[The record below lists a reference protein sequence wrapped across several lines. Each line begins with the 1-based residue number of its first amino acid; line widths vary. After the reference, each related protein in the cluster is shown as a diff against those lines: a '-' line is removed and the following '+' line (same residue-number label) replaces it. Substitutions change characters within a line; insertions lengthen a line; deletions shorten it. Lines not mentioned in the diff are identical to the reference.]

1 MAHSSERTGYSLSAD
16 LFKDDVPTQLDQ
28 KIADLI
34 DQFSDDAIFGAIED
48 RLNFAVG
55 VASLREEIRRTCSNQ
70 LEATHLVRTL
80 HGTVAQ
86 KIGEATERA
95 IVEQR
100 VTEATFE
107 SLRALPVPVS
117 ALQPHIYRFY
127 DKAVKAQSVAA
138 TETRPVEKVARMNE
152 AEDITMVAV
161 SLGRDI
167 PEERKGGR
175 VVERSGA
182 EVHAEWVLQ
191 ARKDVKQS
199 NSREKLD
206 GVRGVLVTAYGH
218 DLRQQPL
225 AKDIGKVAAAVA
237 ITGLMTAAPVNAA
250 HASVRVEKQEN
261 LPSPQT
267 HEEINDLSKPIKL
280 TTVTK
285 PAGKEVGKEAVADS
299 PAPAAPAEA
308 VSAPIVVSLP
318 EKTPAANEAKK
329 ETQASPVKEEAPVFE
344 DGPIRIS
351 MPDVAAALP
360 KKKTPATNAVTI
372 SNPDAPKAAEA
383 PAAEDDQ
390 TMITTLFPEGPLRI
404 SRSDIHIE
412 HKPQDDTSD
421 DMQISLPPSA
431 ELPPAP
437 PAAQE
442 PKAPEAAP
450 KPEAPAP
457 APTPET
463 MTDKQQFSL
472 AAQKLIDRGGEWK
485 NRGIIMKIFIDSGE
499 MTPMHAAAFIG
510 NFMVEAPTLDPG
522 THQGWGGPGRG
533 MGQWGNDKNPA
544 YDRFGYDGTRGLVQ
558 FAKERGT
565 SWDNLET
572 QAYFVLHE
580 LKTSEKGAYAKIM
593 ATKTREEATLAVSEF
608 YERPGEPHNDRRVA
622 NANILAQG
630 YNEELKAIRA
640 SMKPPAAPTP
650 EITTISQREHEG
662 KVGDIPYAYQLDPR
676 WANMPLPDGTGPIG
690 PVACNPTS
698 LSMVAMAIGDKS
710 ATPDKVYARYI
721 AEERIGKDGAHQQS
735 ILDLAPAF
743 GLRAN
748 LIPNNNIEVF
758 KKVIKDGGKII
769 LSGNTNGRLLP
780 NPGHFVVIYGISESG
795 NMLVADPGFP
805 ENNGKEFSLQDQV
818 NASNNIRARLGT
830 TNAGLHYN
838 AVALYAK

>member
-16 LFKDDVPTQLDQ
+16 LFKDDVPTHLDH
-28 KIADLI
+28 KIADLV

-70 LEATHLVRTL
+70 LEATHLIRTL
-80 HGTVAQ
+80 HGTVAE
-86 KIGEATERA
+86 KIGEATERV
-95 IVEQR
+95 IDEQR

-107 SLRALPVPVS
+107 SLRALPVPIS
-117 ALQPHIYRFY
+117 ALQPHIHRFY

-138 TETRPVEKVARMNE
+138 TEARPAQKVARMNE
-152 AEDITMVAV
+152 AEDVTMVAV

-167 PEERKGGR
+167 PEERKGNR

-191 ARKDVKQS
+191 ARKDAKQS

-237 ITGLMTAAPVNAA
+237 ITGLMTAGPMNTAQ
-250 HASVRVEKQEN
+250 ASVRVEKLEN
-261 LPSPQT
+261 LPAPQV
-267 HEEINDLSKPIKL
+267 HEEITDLSKPIKL
-280 TTVTK
+280 TTTVTK
-285 PAGKEVGKEAVADS
+285 PADKEAVVDS
-299 PAPAAPAEA
+299 PAPATPTEA
-308 VSAPIVVSLP
+308 VSAPVVVSLP
-318 EKTPAANEAKK
+318 EKTPAARDAKK
-329 ETQASPVKEEAPVFE
+329 ETKAAPVKEETPVIE

-351 MPDVAAALP
+351 MPDVTAALP
-360 KKKTPATNAVTI
+360 KKKVPATNAVTVA
-372 SNPDAPKAAEA
+372 NPDAPKVAEV
-383 PAAEDDQ
+383 PAVEDDQ
-390 TMITTLFPEGPLRI
+390 AMITTLFPEGPLRI
-404 SRSDIHIE
+404 SRGDIHIE
-412 HKPQDDTSD
+412 HKPQDDASD

-431 ELPPAP
+431 ELPPTP

-457 APTPET
+457 APTPEA
-463 MTDKQQFSL
+463 MTDQQQFSL

-485 NRGIIMKIFIDSGE
+485 NRGIVMKIFIDNG
-499 MTPMHAAAFIG
+499 MKPMYAAAFVG
-510 NFMVEAPTLDPG
+510 NFMVEAPTLDPA

-533 MGQWGNDKNPA
+533 MGQWGNDEKPE

-580 LKTSEKGAYAKIM
+580 LQTTEKGAYAKIM
-593 ATKTREEATLAVSEF
+593 ATTTREDATMAVSTF
-608 YERPGEPHNDRRVA
+608 YERPGEPHNPRRIES
-622 NANILAQG
+622 ANIVAGG

-640 SMKPPAAPTP
+640 AMKPPTAPSP

-721 AEERIGKDGAHQQS
+721 AENRIGKDGAHQQS

-748 LIPNNNIEVF
+748 LIPNNDIEVF

-805 ENNGKEFSLQDQV
+805 QNNGKEFSLQDQI
-818 NASNNIRARLGT
+818 NASNNIRAHLGT

-838 AVALYAK
+838 AVALYAQ